1 MCVGVSKHAQGLELW
16 QNGAAHPTDVLC
28 QCSIVAG
35 PKIDTAR
42 HRRPEW
48 TLVLLMVSEKSLPA
62 VPGFV
67 VASLAPGRSFLHPFT
82 LVLLFGHHSSKDRKK
97 DS

>member
-1 MCVGVSKHAQGLELW
+1 M
-16 QNGAAHPTDVLC
+16 
-28 QCSIVAG
+28 AG

-97 DS
+97 DSWWDGTVVAWKGSLDRTMDRTVESAPTL